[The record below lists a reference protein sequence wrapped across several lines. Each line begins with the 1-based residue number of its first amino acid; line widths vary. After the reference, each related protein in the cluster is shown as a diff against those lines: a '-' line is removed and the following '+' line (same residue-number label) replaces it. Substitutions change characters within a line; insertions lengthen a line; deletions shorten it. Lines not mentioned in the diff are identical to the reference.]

1 MAFADN
7 KHNFAV
13 FDGGTQT
20 LTGTHKICR
29 VAWESGATAG
39 NDLVLT
45 DKDGTDL
52 GTLKS
57 ESANEY
63 ITVSHLQGMWVTNLT
78 VTTIDGGKLYV
89 QYE

>member
-1 MAFADN
+1 MAFVDN
-7 KHNFAV
+7 KENFAV
-13 FDGGTQT
+13 FDAGAQT
-20 LTGTHKICR
+20 LSGKHKLCR
-29 VAWESGATAG
+29 VAWETGATAG

-45 DKDGTDL
+45 DAAGTDL

-57 ESANEY
+57 EAANEY
-63 ITVSHLQGMWVTNLT
+63 ITVSHLQGMWVTDLT